1 MTSDE
6 VGEIMQAATHN
17 KQTTIE
23 LQFPELF
30 AKIQSLQEEN
40 YHLRD
45 LLMTYEED
53 GAYGES
59 CYVGSMFSNRFHRP
73 TCEWAQ
79 EINPLNLLTWPSHEA
94 AVRDGRK
101 PCGTCRA

>member
-1 MTSDE
+1 MTSDK
-6 VGEIMQAATHN
+6 VGEIMQTAAHN

-23 LQFPELF
+23 FQFPELF
-30 AKIQSLQEEN
+30 ARIQSLQEEN

-45 LLMTYEED
+45 LIMAYEED
-53 GAYGES
+53 GAYGETY
-59 CYVGSMFSNRFHRP
+59 YVGSKHKNRFHRP
-73 TCEWAQ
+73 TCKWVQ
-79 EINPLNLLTWPSHEA
+79 GIPQSKLLTWTSHEA